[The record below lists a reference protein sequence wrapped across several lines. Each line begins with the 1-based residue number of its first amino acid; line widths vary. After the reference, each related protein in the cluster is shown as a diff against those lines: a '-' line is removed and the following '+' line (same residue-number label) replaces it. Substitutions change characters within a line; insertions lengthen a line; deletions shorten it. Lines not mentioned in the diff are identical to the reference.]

1 VFLVET
7 DILSLGP
14 QAMIP
19 HLLWSKYSRST
30 YSGVNTQGV
39 LKEYMHNLLMS
50 LPVKLRSERTKLGT
64 VELIVFFSDVSS
76 TIVYK

>member
-1 VFLVET
+1 MFLVET

-39 LKEYMHNLLMS
+39 LKEYMH
-50 LPVKLRSERTKLGT
+50 KLRSERTKLGT